1 MIDNTSGGILRQL
14 TALRRENRRR
24 YAFHR
29 MLKATDKVLWRLE
42 EMNRDG
48 VKTLNQDQ
56 RVEIR
61 DNLGELPQECL
72 DIYQDTERVQDVLD
86 SVFEMQE
93 RLFRIRNPEFGFD
106 GEEALA
112 GSVRSS
118 AGAGTGFSSVFRSAA

>member
-1 MIDNTSGGILRQL
+1 MIDQTNTNIEQL
-14 TALRRENRRR
+14 EEDIARDNARR

-29 MLKATDKVLWRLE
+29 MLKATDRVLWRLE

-48 VKTLNQDQ
+48 VKTLNQEQ

-93 RLFRIRNPEFGFD
+93 RLFRIRNPEFGLD
-106 GEEALA
+106 EEEALA
-112 GSVRSS
+112 G
-118 AGAGTGFSSVFRSAA
+118 

>member
-1 MIDNTSGGILRQL
+1 MIDQTNTNIEKLEEEIARDN
-14 TALRRENRRR
+14 ARR

-29 MLKATDKVLWRLE
+29 MLRATDKVLWRLE

-48 VKTLNQDQ
+48 VKSLSNQQ

-72 DIYQDTERVQDVLD
+72 DIFRDGERVQEVLD

-93 RLFRIRNPEFGFD
+93 RLFRYRHPEFNLD
-106 GEEALA
+106 EDEALA
-112 GSVRSS
+112 G
-118 AGAGTGFSSVFRSAA
+118 

>member
-1 MIDNTSGGILRQL
+1 MIDQTNTNIEQL
-14 TALRRENRRR
+14 EEEIARDNSRR
-24 YAFHR
+24 YAFQR
-29 MLKATDKVLWRLE
+29 MLKATDRVLWRLE

-106 GEEALA
+106 EEEALA
-112 GSVRSS
+112 G
-118 AGAGTGFSSVFRSAA
+118 